1 MKWKEAPAK
10 GEPWPVP
17 DGCGEK
23 RIPGGIFPGTDHQSA
38 ARESLC
44 PSLDYLDVESKTIF
58 VTKQQNEKQ
67 VGSAAAPETTFGSDA
82 GDPAAGSGPAA
93 ERTQG
98 ACKQPVQVSVPE
110 NGHDV

>member
-1 MKWKEAPAK
+1 M
-10 GEPWPVP
+10 
-17 DGCGEK
+17 
-23 RIPGGIFPGTDHQSA
+23 PGGIFPGTDHQSA

-67 VGSAAAPETTFGSDA
+67 VGSAATPETAFGSDT

-93 ERTQG
+93 GRTQE
-98 ACKQPVQVSVPE
+98 AYKQPVQVSVPE

>member
-1 MKWKEAPAK
+1 M
-10 GEPWPVP
+10 
-17 DGCGEK
+17 
-23 RIPGGIFPGTDHQSA
+23 PGGIFPGTDHQSA

-67 VGSAAAPETTFGSDA
+67 VGSAETPETAFGSDA
-82 GDPAAGSGPAA
+82 GGPAAG
-93 ERTQG
+93 RTQE
-98 ACKQPVQVSVPE
+98 AYKQPVQVSVPE